1 MPLKRGRNIEG
12 LLKNKSKMPEF
23 LRQGLLSERINAM
36 SPSGPSSF
44 DKGYADSEAIEERLM
59 DEASMSGGQ
68 SPDWESLPSS
78 GPSVYKQN
86 YSDSE
91 AMEQRRMD
99 EASEQGGG
107 VDWESL
113 PSSGP
118 ELFQKKPDTSLDSF
132 IKSSNRSN
140 EERGIWDDVKEGA
153 SNLVEKG
160 KGLLSQE
167 EESNIKEVTNPA
179 FAKLLGSSP
188 MMDEG
193 SLGEAEGA
201 EAARILE
208 KRQAVYGMDDLNQ
221 KGPREDT
228 EGGSALDQ
236 IGAANRG
243 KATAMADFSDEEG
256 GGFWNEVKGLLDSD
270 SIGEPEKKKYRDVD
284 TEGDNRYLNKLARE
298 EFESGK
304 IDTPFADRP
313 SYTRIKEDTE
323 GESALDRI
331 GAEDRGRIAAMA
343 DFKGEEEGTG
353 KYQGGNQFGVLGE
366 KLSGAYDSVK
376 DWFGSGGEDSAEDKA
391 GKKKLG
397 AALMKGA
404 LGGGGAQP
412 PGGRMSMPTSKTVR
426 GQVAFP
432 GLLNK
437 PKRQKNPYFM
447 PKGLV

>member
-1 MPLKRGRNIEG
+1 MPD
-12 LLKNKSKMPEF
+12 F

-44 DKGYADSEAIEERLM
+44 DKGYADSEAMEERLM

-78 GPSVYKQN
+78 GPSVYQQN
-86 YSDSE
+86 YSDPE
-91 AMEQRRMD
+91 AMEERLMN

-118 ELFQKKPDTSLDSF
+118 ELFQKKGDTSLDSF

-153 SNLVEKG
+153 SGLYDKA
-160 KGLLSQE
+160 KGLLNSE
-167 EESNIKEVTNPA
+167 EEGSNIQEITNPA

-228 EGGSALDQ
+228 EG
-236 IGAANRG
+236 
-243 KATAMADFSDEEG
+243 
-256 GGFWNEVKGLLDSD
+256 
-270 SIGEPEKKKYRDVD
+270 
-284 TEGDNRYLNKLARE
+284 
-298 EFESGK
+298 
-304 IDTPFADRP
+304 
-313 SYTRIKEDTE
+313 
-323 GESALDRI
+323 ESALDRI
-331 GAEDRGRIAAMA
+331 GAEDRGRIAAIA

-353 KYQGGNQFGVLGE
+353 KYQGDNQFGVLGE

-376 DWFGSGGEDSAEDKA
+376 DLFGSGGEDSAEDKA
-391 GKKKLG
+391 GKKQLG

-412 PGGRMSMPTSKTVR
+412 PGGKMAMPTSKTVR

>member
-1 MPLKRGRNIEG
+1 
-12 LLKNKSKMPEF
+12 MPEF

-44 DKGYADSEAIEERLM
+44 DKGYADSEAIEERRM
-59 DEASMSGGQ
+59 DEASEQGGGV
-68 SPDWESLPSS
+68 DWESLPSS

-201 EAARILE
+201 
-208 KRQAVYGMDDLNQ
+208 
-221 KGPREDT
+221 
-228 EGGSALDQ
+228 
-236 IGAANRG
+236 
-243 KATAMADFSDEEG
+243 KA
-256 GGFWNEVKGLLDSD
+256 
-270 SIGEPEKKKYRDVD
+270 
-284 TEGDNRYLNKLARE
+284 
-298 EFESGK
+298 
-304 IDTPFADRP
+304 ADRRQQMINNAEYQDYVQ
-313 SYTRIKEDTE
+313 SQNMTEDQKRMMGPEYQAAYVDE

-391 GKKKLG
+391 GKKQLG

-412 PGGRMSMPTSKTVR
+412 PGGGMSMPTSKTVR